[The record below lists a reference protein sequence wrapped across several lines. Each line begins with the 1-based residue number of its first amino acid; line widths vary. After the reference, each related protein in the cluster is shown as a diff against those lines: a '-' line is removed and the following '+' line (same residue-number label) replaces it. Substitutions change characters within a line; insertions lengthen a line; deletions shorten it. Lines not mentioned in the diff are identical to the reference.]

1 MTERQAWAH
10 GGHRFGEK
18 AFYLG
23 EFRGQTLVIAVPSE
37 AVERAADVEA
47 LAAVAADLVQNGTR
61 LLLIWGGPTPDS
73 RAARLAAIIERV
85 SEAAGRQLDSRVIRV
100 PGGGRARITMAF
112 LKRVWGVL
120 SSNTLAVACVSPS
133 HGVLADFAQRLVVR
147 LGVRKLVL
155 VDAEGGV
162 ANEAGLVSFMDV
174 VMLGRLLQHGEPER
188 IGVGHRRPAL
198 EAVRAALQGGVDSVN
213 LCDLRGVER
222 ELFTYEGAGTLF
234 TLEDYCR
241 VERLRVDDFPEVE
254 KLLERGQQEGY
265 LRVRN
270 AKEIAE
276 ILMGGYGATIGSGHL
291 AGVCALTIE
300 PYRSDRAGEIVAL
313 YTITRFKGE
322 GVGGKLLVRAI
333 EDARQLGLRYV
344 FACTTQDR
352 ARAFFERHGFKRANK
367 GDVPKK
373 KWRTRVPR
381 HSEPTVYKLPL

>member
-1 MTERQAWAH
+1 MVHTID
-10 GGHRFGEK
+10 
-18 AFYLG
+18 AF
-23 EFRGQTLVIAVPSE
+23 
-37 AVERAADVEA
+37 
-47 LAAVAADLVQNGTR
+47 VAM
-61 LLLIWGGPTPDS
+61 
-73 RAARLAAIIERV
+73 
-85 SEAAGRQLDSRVIRV
+85 GRQLDSRVIRV
-100 PGGGRARITMAF
+100 PGGGKARITMPF

-120 SSNTLAVACVSPS
+120 RNNTLAVACVSPG

-155 VDAEGGV
+155 VDGGGGV

-174 VMLGRLLQHGEPER
+174 VMLGRLLQHGEGER
-188 IGVGHRRPAL
+188 IGVGRRRPVL

-222 ELFTYEGAGTLF
+222 ELFTYEGVGTLF

-265 LRVRN
+265 LRERN

-300 PYRSDRAGEIVAL
+300 PYRSERAGEIVAL
-313 YTITRFKGE
+313 YTITRSRTRGSSGFVTYLPALPRTAPGRSSS
-322 GVGGKLLVRAI
+322 GTDFSGPIRLTCQRRNG
-333 EDARQLGLRYV
+333 
-344 FACTTQDR
+344 
-352 ARAFFERHGFKRANK
+352 ARALRATQN
-367 GDVPKK
+367 
-373 KWRTRVPR
+373 RRYTSS
-381 HSEPTVYKLPL
+381 HYSSEPTSFPFLAPGIPNRLATSLRRWPS